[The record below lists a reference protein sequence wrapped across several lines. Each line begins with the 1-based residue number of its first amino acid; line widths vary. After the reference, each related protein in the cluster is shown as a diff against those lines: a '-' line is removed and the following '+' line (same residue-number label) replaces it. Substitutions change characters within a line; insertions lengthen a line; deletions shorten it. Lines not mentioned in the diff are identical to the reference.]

1 MHRTVLASLVALA
14 LAALAGCASTPTP
27 APPPSRADRTY
38 LVGPPDDLLITIRP
52 EPAIVRQVVVQPD
65 GKISVDMVGEVQ
77 AGGRTTTEISN
88 EIAKRISPY
97 IRSPQV
103 TVSLVASKSIA
114 ITILGHVQ
122 RPATFPLQRE
132 MRVSEAL
139 GLVAGPTELAAAS
152 RIRLVRQTV
161 GKPQVFKVNL
171 DAIRSGDLRTN
182 HLLEAG
188 DIIYVP
194 PTVSASIGL
203 GMRQAFFPIQQIL
216 GLGQGNAARV
226 AVTGGF

>member
-1 MHRTVLASLVALA
+1 MHRTALVSLVALA
-14 LAALAGCASTPTP
+14 LASLAGCASTPTP
-27 APPPSRADRTY
+27 APPPSRAERPY

-52 EPAIVRQVVVQPD
+52 EPAIVRPVVVQPD

-77 AGGRTTTEISN
+77 AGGRTTTEIAN

-122 RPATFPLQRE
+122 RPATFPLQRD

-139 GLVAGPTELAAAS
+139 GLVAGPTEYGATS
-152 RIRLVRQTV
+152 RIRLVRQSA
-161 GKPQVFKVNL
+161 GKPQIFKVNL
-171 DAIRSGDLRTN
+171 DAIRGGDLSTN
-182 HLLEAG
+182 VSLEAG
-188 DIIYVP
+188 DIVYVP
-194 PTVSASIGL
+194 PTVSASIGFAL
-203 GMRQAFFPIQQIL
+203 RGFFFPLQQVF
-216 GLGQGNAARV
+216 GLGAQGARI

>member
-1 MHRTVLASLVALA
+1 MQRTVLASLLALT
-14 LAALAGCASTPTP
+14 LAALAGCASTAAP
-27 APPPSRADRTY
+27 APPPSRAERPY

-77 AGGRTTTEISN
+77 AGGRTMTEISN
-88 EIAKRISPY
+88 DIAKRISPY

-132 MRVSEAL
+132 TRVSEAI
-139 GLVAGPTELAAAS
+139 GLVAGPTELGAAS
-152 RIRLVRQTV
+152 RIRVVRQTA
-161 GKPQVFKVNL
+161 GKPQVYRVNL
-171 DAIRSGDLRTN
+171 DAIRAGDLSSN
-182 HLLEAG
+182 IQLEAG
-188 DIIYVP
+188 DVIYVP

-203 GMRQAFFPIQQIL
+203 ALRGFFFPFQQVF
-216 GLGQGNAARV
+216 GMGGSAARI

>member
-1 MHRTVLASLVALA
+1 MQRTVLVPLLAVVACA
-14 LAALAGCASTPTP
+14 VLAGSGAAAP
-27 APPPSRADRTY
+27 APAPSRVERPY

-77 AGGRTTTEISN
+77 AGGRTMTEIAN
-88 EIAKRISPY
+88 EIARRISPY
-97 IRSPQV
+97 IRAPQV

-114 ITILGHVQ
+114 ITILGYVQ
-122 RPATFPLQRE
+122 RPATFPLQRD

-139 GLVAGPTELAAAS
+139 GLVAGPTEHGAAS
-152 RIRLVRQTV
+152 RIRVVRQT
-161 GKPQVFKVNL
+161 GAKPQVLKVNL
-171 DAIRSGDLRTN
+171 DAIRNGDLSTN
-182 HLLEAG
+182 VLLEAG

-194 PTVSASIGL
+194 PTASASIGFAL
-203 GMRQAFFPIQQIL
+203 RGFFFPLQQIF
-216 GLGQGNAARV
+216 GLGAQGARI

>member
-1 MHRTVLASLVALA
+1 MQRTVLVSLLA
-14 LAALAGCASTPTP
+14 LTFLVFAGRPAVAAP
-27 APPPSRADRTY
+27 AAAPGRADRPY
-38 LVGPPDDLLITIRP
+38 LVGPPDELLITIRP

-77 AGGRTTTEISN
+77 AGGRSMTEISN

-114 ITILGHVQ
+114 ITILGQVQ
-122 RPATFPLQRE
+122 RPATFPLQRDT
-132 MRVSEAL
+132 RVSEAL

-152 RIRLVRQTV
+152 RIRVVRQS
-161 GKPQVFKVNL
+161 GAKPQVFKVNL
-171 DAIRSGDLRTN
+171 DAIRNGDLSSN
-182 HLLEAG
+182 ILLEGG

-203 GMRQAFFPIQQIL
+203 ALRGFFFPMQQIF
-216 GLGQGNAARV
+216 GMGAQGARI

>member
-1 MHRTVLASLVALA
+1 MQRIVLVPLLVLAF
-14 LAALAGCASTPTP
+14 AALAGGASAVTP
-27 APPPSRADRTY
+27 APPPSRAERPY

-77 AGGRTTTEISN
+77 AGGRTMTEIAN
-88 EIAKRISPY
+88 EIARRISPY

-114 ITILGHVQ
+114 ITILGQVQ

-132 MRVSEAL
+132 TRVSEAI
-139 GLVAGPTELAAAS
+139 GLVAGPTELGAAS
-152 RIRLVRQTV
+152 RIRVVRQAG
-161 GKPQVFKVNL
+161 GKPQVYRVNL
-171 DAIRSGDLRTN
+171 DAIRNGDLSTN
-182 HLLEAG
+182 ILLEAG

-203 GMRQAFFPIQQIL
+203 ALRGFFFPLQQIF
-216 GLGQGNAARV
+216 GMGAQGARI

>member
-1 MHRTVLASLVALA
+1 MQRTVPLLA
-14 LAALAGCASTPTP
+14 LVVATLAGCASLASP
-27 APPPSRADRTY
+27 APPPTRAERPY
-38 LVGPPDDLLITIRP
+38 LVGPPDELLITIRP

-77 AGGRTTTEISN
+77 AGGRTMTEISN

-122 RPATFPLQRE
+122 RPATFPLQRDT
-132 MRVSEAL
+132 RVSEAI
-139 GLVAGPTELAAAS
+139 GLVAGPTELGAAS
-152 RIRLVRQTV
+152 RIRVVRSSG
-161 GKPQVFKVNL
+161 GKPQVLKVNL
-171 DAIRSGDLRTN
+171 DAIRAGDLSTN
-182 HLLEAG
+182 ILLEAG
-188 DIIYVP
+188 DVIYVP
-194 PTVSASIGL
+194 PTVSATIGL
-203 GMRQAFFPIQQIL
+203 ALRGFFFPFQQVF
-216 GLGQGNAARV
+216 GLGGQAARI

>member
-1 MHRTVLASLVALA
+1 MRRTVPVSLVAVA
-14 LAALAGCASTPTP
+14 LAALAGCASTATP
-27 APPPSRADRTY
+27 APPPSRADRPY

-77 AGGRTTTEISN
+77 AGGRTMTEISN

-103 TVSLVASKSIA
+103 TVSLVESKSIA

-122 RPATFPLQRE
+122 RPATFPLQRD
-132 MRVSEAL
+132 MRVSEAI
-139 GLVAGPTELAAAS
+139 GLVAGPTELGAAS
-152 RIRLVRQTV
+152 RIRVVRQTG
-161 GKPQVFKVNL
+161 GKPQVYRVNL
-171 DAIRSGDLRTN
+171 DAIRAGDLSSN
-182 HLLEAG
+182 ISLEAG
-188 DIIYVP
+188 DVIYVP

-203 GMRQAFFPIQQIL
+203 ALRGFFFPFQQIF
-216 GLGQGNAARV
+216 GMGGSAARI

>member
-1 MHRTVLASLVALA
+1 MQRIVLVPLLVLAF
-14 LAALAGCASTPTP
+14 AALAGGASAVTP
-27 APPPSRADRTY
+27 APPPSRAERPY
-38 LVGPPDDLLITIRP
+38 FVGPPDDLLITIRP

-77 AGGRTTTEISN
+77 AGGRTMTEIAN
-88 EIAKRISPY
+88 EIARRISPY

-114 ITILGHVQ
+114 ITILGQVQ

-132 MRVSEAL
+132 TRVSEAI
-139 GLVAGPTELAAAS
+139 GLVAGPTELGAAS
-152 RIRLVRQTV
+152 RIRVVRQAG
-161 GKPQVFKVNL
+161 GKPQVYRVNL
-171 DAIRSGDLRTN
+171 DAIRNGDLSTN
-182 HLLEAG
+182 ILLEAG

-203 GMRQAFFPIQQIL
+203 ALRGFFFPLQQIF
-216 GLGQGNAARV
+216 GMGAQGARI

>member
-1 MHRTVLASLVALA
+1 MQRTVLVPLFALA
-14 LAALAGCASTPTP
+14 FAALAGCASTPSP
-27 APPPSRADRTY
+27 APPPSRSDRPY

-77 AGGRTTTEISN
+77 AGGRTMTEISN
-88 EIAKRISPY
+88 DIAKRISPY

-114 ITILGHVQ
+114 ITILGQVQ
-122 RPATFPLQRE
+122 RPATFPLQRD

-139 GLVAGPTELAAAS
+139 GLVAGPTELGAAS
-152 RIRLVRQTV
+152 RIRVVRQTG

-171 DAIRSGDLRTN
+171 DAIRGGDLRTN
-182 HLLEAG
+182 ILLEGG
-188 DIIYVP
+188 DIIHVP

-203 GMRQAFFPIQQIL
+203 ALRGFFFPLQQIF
-216 GLGQGNAARV
+216 GLGAQGARI

>member
-27 APPPSRADRTY
+27 APPPSRADRPY

-77 AGGRTTTEISN
+77 AGGRSMTEISN
-88 EIAKRISPY
+88 EIARRISPY
-97 IRSPQV
+97 IRTPQV
-103 TVSLVASKSIA
+103 TVSLVESKSIA
-114 ITILGHVQ
+114 ITILGQVQ

-139 GLVAGPTELAAAS
+139 GLVAGPTELGAAS
-152 RIRLVRQTV
+152 RIRLVRQTA
-161 GKPQVFKVNL
+161 GKPQVLKVDL
-171 DAIRSGDLRTN
+171 DAIRGGDLRTN
-182 HLLEAG
+182 HVLEAG
-188 DIIYVP
+188 DIIHVP

-203 GMRQAFFPIQQIL
+203 AFRQAFFPLQQIL
-216 GLGQGNAARV
+216 GLGQGNAGRV